1 VGRVAELGSLGLHD
15 HPGESCET
23 KANRRRPDDWQN
35 YWSDALFLCGKFAQS
50 LMSSDMAIPRQCAEP
65 GEALTKRC
73 RQLLATGLK
82 AEMKIDRATAFL
94 GLFLFLF
101 ATRAITV
108 AIGGFDE
115 A

>member
-1 VGRVAELGSLGLHD
+1 MSELLVGKIQAGLGDASRWLKLFN
-15 HPGESCET
+15 
-23 KANRRRPDDWQN
+23 AN
-35 YWSDALFLCGKFAQS
+35 
-50 LMSSDMAIPRQCAEP
+50 
-65 GEALTKRC
+65 RC
-73 RQLLATGLK
+73 RQPLATGLK

-108 AIGGFDE
+108 AMGGFDE